1 VTTGDL
7 GRLVLLATAVSF
19 SSCSFFQRPPPLPR
33 HAAVERG
40 GSEEE
45 FVRLVE
51 SADIIYFP
59 SEAATFASR
68 SDPAWKLLAALRS
81 GGDKFAIGWDWSGN
95 ERDRHNFDSEA
106 GKPGARVLMLSE
118 PDQLVAEKIA
128 SYFREHRND
137 KILIFIPR
145 GRLGLVGGVPYL
157 VAQQT
162 KARQLILNP
171 TKSLSA
177 PRLLATN

>member
-1 VTTGDL
+1 MIRNRW
-7 GRLVLLATAVSF
+7 RLVLLVAPVFF
-19 SSCSFFQRPPPLPR
+19 SSCSFFEPPPPLPR

-45 FVRLVE
+45 FIRLVE
-51 SADIIYFP
+51 GADIIYFP

-81 GGDKFAIGWDWSGN
+81 GGDPFAIGWDWSGN
-95 ERDRHNFDSEA
+95 ERDRRDFVSEA
-106 GKPGARVLMLSE
+106 GKPGARVLVLNE
-118 PDQLVAEKIA
+118 ADQLVAEKIA
-128 SYFREHRND
+128 AYFRDHRSD
-137 KILIFIPR
+137 KILIFIR
-145 GRLGLVGGVPYL
+145 RERLGLARGIPYL

-171 TKSLSA
+171 TKSAGS
-177 PRLLATN
+177 PRLLAAN

>member
-1 VTTGDL
+1 MIGNLRRVA
-7 GRLVLLATAVSF
+7 VLAAAILF

-45 FVRLVE
+45 FIRLVE

-81 GGDKFAIGWDWSGN
+81 GGDPFAIGWDWTGN
-95 ERDRHNFDSEA
+95 DRDRHDFMSEA
-106 GKPGARVLMLSE
+106 GKPVARVLVLNDA
-118 PDQLVAEKIA
+118 DQLVADQIA
-128 SYFREHRND
+128 SYFGEHRND
-137 KILIFIPR
+137 KVLVFIR
-145 GRLGLVGGVPYL
+145 RERLGLGRGVPYL
-157 VAQQT
+157 VAQET

-171 TKSLSA
+171 ARSPAS
-177 PRLLATN
+177 PRLLAAN

>member
-1 VTTGDL
+1 MIGNL
-7 GRLVLLATAVSF
+7 RRLAVLAAAILF
-19 SSCSFFQRPPPLPR
+19 SNCSFFQPPPPLPR

-40 GSEEE
+40 GSEEQ
-45 FVRLVE
+45 FIRLVE
-51 SADIIYFP
+51 NADIIYFP

-81 GGDKFAIGWDWSGN
+81 GGDPFAIGWDWSGN
-95 ERDRHNFDSEA
+95 DRDRHDFMSEA
-106 GKPGARVLMLSE
+106 GKPGARVLVLNDA
-118 PDQLVAEKIA
+118 DQFVADKIA

-137 KILIFIPR
+137 KVLVFIGR
-145 GRLGLVGGVPYL
+145 ERLGLGRGVPYL

-171 TKSLSA
+171 AKSPA
-177 PRLLATN
+177 GPRLLAAD

>member
-1 VTTGDL
+1 MIGNL
-7 GRLVLLATAVSF
+7 RRLVLWAAAILF

-40 GSEEE
+40 GSEEQ
-45 FVRLVE
+45 FIRLVE

-81 GGDKFAIGWDWSGN
+81 GGDPFAIGWDWSAN
-95 ERDRHNFDSEA
+95 DRDRHDFMSEA
-106 GKPGARVLMLSE
+106 GKPDARVLVLNDA
-118 PDQLVAEKIA
+118 DQLVADKIA

-137 KILIFIPR
+137 KVLVFIR
-145 GRLGLVGGVPYL
+145 RERLGLGRGVPYL

-171 TKSLSA
+171 AKSPPG
-177 PRLLATN
+177 PRLLAAN